1 MIPRNRPSAHLAGYA
16 AIGVSLMSVFAVR
29 NLPSTTAAFA
39 FLLQS
44 DFGNALAALLAVGG
58 YLLDHWNS
66 RKSQQ
71 MEAQMARVMAQSHEL
86 LIPVTMQFHSLYLG
100 ATLQFVD
107 KHLDKIPKLSP
118 DESVDYT
125 DDILKK
131 YTSSPVME
139 MPTELNDPKSIAL
152 LITEIMM
159 TERKSTLKTGV
170 TAAMGAAP
178 RITSPRELPL
188 VLHKAIENCQ
198 KEGENKPTSILWKS
212 YEAFIRH
219 EFVPA
224 VDRIAE
230 IIDEHGH
237 LMQPVSPKRLAEIF
251 DRSGTGYGQTWPIVP
266 RMWFYSMWL
275 CYARSWK
282 TLLAMWDQGIYQEIR
297 PSMAFPI
304 GIMFFNIE
312 AQSIVAGME
321 KELVGM
327 SQMHGHDINRQ

>member
-1 MIPRNRPSAHLAGYA
+1 MAGYA
-16 AIGVSLMSVFAVR
+16 AIGVSLVSILAVR
-29 NLPSTTAAFA
+29 NLSTTYAAFA
-39 FLLQS
+39 LLLQT
-44 DFGNALAALLAVGG
+44 DLGNALAALLAVGG

-71 MEAQMARVMAQSHEL
+71 LEAQMARVSAQSHEL
-86 LIPVTMQFHSLYLG
+86 LVPVTMQFHSLYLG

-107 KHLDKIPKLSP
+107 KQLDKIPELSP
-118 DESVDYT
+118 GESAKYQVYGRHL
-125 DDILKK
+125 LKK
-131 YTSSPVME
+131 YISSPVME
-139 MPTELNDPKSIAL
+139 MPTELNDPKSVAL
-152 LITEIMM
+152 LIGETMM
-159 TERKSTLKTGV
+159 TEQKNASKTGV
-170 TAAMGAAP
+170 TAAMGVAP
-178 RITSPRELPL
+178 MTTSPRELPL
-188 VLHKAIENCQ
+188 VLHNALENCQ
-198 KEGENKPTSILWKS
+198 NKKKKSKPTSILWKS

-237 LMQPVSPKRLAEIF
+237 LMEPVPPKRLAEIF
-251 DRSGTGYGQTWPIVP
+251 GRSGTGYGQTWPMAP

-282 TLLAMWDQGIYQEIR
+282 TLLAMWDEGIYEEIR
-297 PSMAFPI
+297 PSMAFPV

-312 AQSIVAGME
+312 AQTIVAGME

-327 SQMHGHDINRQ
+327 SQMHGHDINR